1 MLVDGSSD
9 AKTKLM
15 TGRVCR
21 HFADIS
27 RDDLHGIASITHQQR
42 VMAGGFG
49 CRPVDNGDEIT
60 CDDESVLAFL
70 FGVLRDQALL
80 DDSHGY
86 WVMGIGCWVLGDM
99 YWCIVWR

>member
-1 MLVDGSSD
+1 MLVDGSGD

-27 RDDLHGIASITHQQR
+27 RDNLHGIASITHQQR

-80 DDSHGY
+80 DDLHG
-86 WVMGIGCWVLGDM
+86 CRVLGDK
-99 YWCIVWR
+99 YWCIV